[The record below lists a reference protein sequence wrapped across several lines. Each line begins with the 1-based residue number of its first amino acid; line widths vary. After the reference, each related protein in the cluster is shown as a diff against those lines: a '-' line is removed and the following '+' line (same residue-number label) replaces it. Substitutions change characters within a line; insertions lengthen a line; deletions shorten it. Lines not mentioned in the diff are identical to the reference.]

1 MQQLD
6 RVGKGNQTQ
15 LRCGFWEADAQVW
28 STDGCSITSDNQ
40 TGVVCTCNHLTDFAV
55 LVVSVVIMVKMHCIV
70 GTIKFENEGNYMT
83 KRALGSQ
90 DKMQNYRIV
99 DKTTV
104 SAG

>member
-1 MQQLD
+1 MLQLD
-6 RVGKGNQTQ
+6 RVGKDNQTQ
-15 LRCGFWEADAQVW
+15 LRCGFWEPDAQVW

-70 GTIKFENEGNYMT
+70 GTIKIENEGNSVP
-83 KRALGSQ
+83 KRALVSQ

-99 DKTTV
+99 GETTL
-104 SAG
+104 SGG

>member
-1 MQQLD
+1 MLQLD
-6 RVGKGNQTQ
+6 RVGKDNQTL

-70 GTIKFENEGNYMT
+70 GTIIIENEGNSIH
-83 KRALGSQ
+83 KRAHNSQ
-90 DKMQNYRIV
+90 DKMQNYRV
-99 DKTTV
+99 VVKTTV